1 MGRFNAEQKIIML
14 LVFFITYINTLRPD
28 NIKIVGK
35 SAMMT
40 LSLTIDLSMTLLP
53 LGYIWESVLEKEIE
67 RERERDFNF
76 EHFSIITHVL
86 ILLLPALII
95 VGGNIVW

>member
-1 MGRFNAEQKIIML
+1 MRKCF
-14 LVFFITYINTLRPD
+14 
-28 NIKIVGK
+28 
-35 SAMMT
+35 
-40 LSLTIDLSMTLLP
+40 
-53 LGYIWESVLEKEIE
+53 EKEIERE

-95 VGGNIVW
+95 VGGNIV

>member
-67 RERERDFNF
+67 RERER
-76 EHFSIITHVL
+76 EREILTLSISVS
-86 ILLLPALII
+86 
-95 VGGNIVW
+95 